1 MNKKTAKPAP
11 VTDVSTPALL
21 AEAVARF
28 LDEKKGRDISII
40 DISGRSIIA
49 DYFVIASA
57 TSTTQ
62 VRALADY
69 VDEKLSKEFGLEPLH
84 RDSDK
89 KWIAVDYGSVIVH
102 IFYEEMRE
110 FYQLERLWSDGSNI
124 RNF

>member
-1 MNKKTAKPAP
+1 MNKKAAKPAP

-62 VRALADY
+62 VRAPADY
-69 VDEKLSKEFGLEPLH
+69 VDEKLSKEFGIEPLH

>member
-21 AEAVARF
+21 AEAVAHF

>member
-21 AEAVARF
+21 ADAIARF
-28 LDEKKGRDISII
+28 LDEKKGRDIAVI

-69 VDEKLSKEFGLEPLH
+69 VDEKLSKAFGIEPLH

-110 FYQLERLWSDGSNI
+110 FYQLERLWSDGTNI
-124 RNF
+124 RNL

>member
-1 MNKKTAKPAP
+1 MNKKTKPAP

-21 AEAVARF
+21 ADAIARF
-28 LDEKKGRDISII
+28 LDEKKGRDISVI

-69 VDEKLSKEFGLEPLH
+69 VDEKLSKAFGIEPLH

-110 FYQLERLWSDGSNI
+110 FYQLERLWSDGTNI
-124 RNF
+124 RNL

>member
-102 IFYEEMRE
+102 IFYEDMRE

>member
-49 DYFVIASA
+49 DYFVITSA

>member
-1 MNKKTAKPAP
+1 MWTKNCPK
-11 VTDVSTPALL
+11 S
-21 AEAVARF
+21 
-28 LDEKKGRDISII
+28 S
-40 DISGRSIIA
+40 
-49 DYFVIASA
+49 
-57 TSTTQ
+57 
-62 VRALADY
+62 
-69 VDEKLSKEFGLEPLH
+69 GLEPLH

>member
-21 AEAVARF
+21 AEAVARC
-28 LDEKKGRDISII
+28 LDEKKGRDISIL

>member
-1 MNKKTAKPAP
+1 MNKKTVKPAP

-21 AEAVARF
+21 ADAIARF
-28 LDEKKGRDISII
+28 LDEKKGRDIAVI

-69 VDEKLSKEFGLEPLH
+69 VDEKLSKAFGIEPLH

-110 FYQLERLWSDGSNI
+110 FYQLERLWSDGTNI
-124 RNF
+124 RNL

>member
-11 VTDVSTPALL
+11 VTDVSTPVLL

-28 LDEKKGRDISII
+28 LDEKKGSDISII

-102 IFYEEMRE
+102 IYYEEMRE

>member
-1 MNKKTAKPAP
+1 M
-11 VTDVSTPALL
+11 TDVSTPALL

-69 VDEKLSKEFGLEPLH
+69 VDEKLSKEFGARAAAP
-84 RDSDK
+84 RQ
-89 KWIAVDYGSVIVH
+89 
-102 IFYEEMRE
+102 R
-110 FYQLERLWSDGSNI
+110 
-124 RNF
+124 